1 MARNRRSNPL
11 ALTVLCLL
19 YERPM
24 HPYEM
29 AQTLR
34 ERAKQESI
42 RLNFGSLYG
51 VVQSLER
58 RKLLRAVETVRE
70 GRRPPRTIY
79 EITDRGKA
87 ELHEWLSDLVAVP
100 VKEYLQFEAAL
111 SLLHALPPEE
121 ALRLLRLRCDAL
133 QVRLAQMDGTFAMT
147 KAMGLPRLFELESEY
162 QEALVQA
169 ELAWTRQLVDDIE
182 SDQLE
187 GLDFWR
193 RWHAGERPELD
204 IKTPDEVDAE
214 RRASNR
220 TDRSTQPT
228 ETRSRGRSN

>member
-1 MARNRRSNPL
+1 MVRGPRSNPL

-34 ERAKQESI
+34 ERAKHESI
-42 RLNFGSLYG
+42 RLNYGSLYG

-58 RKLLRAVETVRE
+58 RKMVRAVETIRE
-70 GRRPPRTIY
+70 GKRPPRTVY
-79 EITDRGKA
+79 EITDRGKS
-87 ELHEWLSDLVAVP
+87 EMHDWLSELVAVP

-111 SLLHALPPEE
+111 SLIAGLPPDE
-121 ALRLLRLRCDAL
+121 ALGLLRRRCDAL
-133 QVRLAQMDGTFAMT
+133 EVRLAQMDKAMALT
-147 KAMGLPRLFELESEY
+147 DSMGLPRLLVLEAEY
-162 QEALVQA
+162 QQVLVQA
-169 ELAWTRQLVDDIE
+169 ELAWTRQLVEEIE
-182 SDQLE
+182 SGRLE

-204 IKTPDEVDAE
+204 IQQPPDELPATPEPSD
-214 RRASNR
+214 
-220 TDRSTQPT
+220 
-228 ETRSRGRSN
+228 